1 MTTIRRIVLT
11 LLVSLGVLGFSG
23 CSTKT
28 VYVPQKCLVEL
39 PQKDV
44 FSYSCTSKFPLDDF
58 KYAECL
64 TEKIILLESDYNKLE
79 VAFKGCK

>member
-23 CSTKT
+23 CGVKT
-28 VYVPQKCLVEL
+28 IYVPQKCLVEL
-39 PQKDV
+39 PKQEV
-44 FSYSCTSKFPLDDF
+44 FIYSCTSKFPLDDF

-64 TEKIILLESDYNKLE
+64 SEKITLLESDYKKLE